1 MKSKAELCMGKQGR
15 ALGSHFP
22 RLICSWGARSV
33 LAEGTLSGKTLLV
46 CVEVPCNDHTR
57 VRTMSASRADWR
69 ATFSIGIVAPCFN
82 KNAVRRTA
90 DFGTLTNISALS
102 DPPPPTLP
110 PLPSLFPCLR
120 SSLLFKVL
128 AAMIWDSGRIQ
139 GESSGSR
146 ESQDLGR
153 KRELASKEGEERER
167 GKGISVAT
175 MEVIG
180 RFGCW
185 VEVLNCATELDT
197 VLGDLQKT
205 VHSSMF
211 LP

>member
-1 MKSKAELCMGKQGR
+1 
-15 ALGSHFP
+15 
-22 RLICSWGARSV
+22 
-33 LAEGTLSGKTLLV
+33 
-46 CVEVPCNDHTR
+46 
-57 VRTMSASRADWR
+57 
-69 ATFSIGIVAPCFN
+69 
-82 KNAVRRTA
+82 
-90 DFGTLTNISALS
+90 
-102 DPPPPTLP
+102 
-110 PLPSLFPCLR
+110 
-120 SSLLFKVL
+120 
-128 AAMIWDSGRIQ
+128 MIWDSGRIQ

-185 VEVLNCATELDT
+185 VEVLNCATELDS
-197 VLGDLQKT
+197 VFGDLQKT